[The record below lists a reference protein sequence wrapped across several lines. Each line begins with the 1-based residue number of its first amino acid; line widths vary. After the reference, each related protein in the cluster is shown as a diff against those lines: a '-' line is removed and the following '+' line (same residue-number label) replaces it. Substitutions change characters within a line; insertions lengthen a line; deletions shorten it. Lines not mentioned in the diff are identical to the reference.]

1 MRWIVLTPEQALKYR
16 KYKITPW
23 WGIDPIQTKD
33 GRWVLREDQI
43 GEIED
48 MKPIIQAQ
56 PTKQPLQVDFEL
68 SRADVP
74 IVELKTIKTIVEL
87 TKDDFPTD
95 EIEKEIVEPKDIPID
110 SKIIQK

>member
-1 MRWIVLTPEQALKYR
+1 MRWIVLTPEQAAKYR

-56 PTKQPLQVDFEL
+56 PSKLPVATLLQKIDYEL
-68 SRADVP
+68 ARADVP

-87 TKDDFPTD
+87 TAEDFPT
-95 EIEKEIVEPKDIPID
+95 EEEP
-110 SKIIQK
+110 IIKKL